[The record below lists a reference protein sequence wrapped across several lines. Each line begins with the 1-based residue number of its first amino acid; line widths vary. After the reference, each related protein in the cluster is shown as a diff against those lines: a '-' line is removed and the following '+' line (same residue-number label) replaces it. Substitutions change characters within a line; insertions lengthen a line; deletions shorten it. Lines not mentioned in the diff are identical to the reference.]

1 MAQSNCE
8 DRIDAALLLLA
19 TLRDNDPAH
28 EDEIIAI
35 MEELRPGSGSIESP
49 G

>member
-1 MAQSNCE
+1 MSQPTCE
-8 DRIDAALLLLA
+8 ERIDAALLLLA
-19 TLRDNDPAH
+19 TLRDDDPAH

-35 MEELRPGSGSIESP
+35 MEELRPGSGVIESP

>member
-1 MAQSNCE
+1 MSQPTAE
-8 DRIDAALLLLA
+8 ERIDAALLLLA
-19 TLRDNDPAH
+19 TLRDDDPAH

-35 MEELRPGSGSIESP
+35 MEELRPGSGSIDSP